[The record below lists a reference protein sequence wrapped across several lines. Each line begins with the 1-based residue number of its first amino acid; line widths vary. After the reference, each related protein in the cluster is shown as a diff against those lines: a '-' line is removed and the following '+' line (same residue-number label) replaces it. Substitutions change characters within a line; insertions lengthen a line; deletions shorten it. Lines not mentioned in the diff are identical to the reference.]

1 MGIFNFLN
9 KTTNEPDEIVF
20 RTAFAFNKAISVG
33 QKILAT
39 TFDKVKE
46 IKGLN
51 DDQDLNFSD
60 EQGLL
65 ISKEVAKISL
75 FWLTRDIWTYIVKN
89 ENDAKKVN
97 LLLFSW
103 FKDKYNVEHKEV
115 EEYAK
120 AAGTSEE
127 VQIYGKNVARI
138 FDCYGA
144 IEILELNT
152 LLISFFEEFVKN
164 TKDAFSLPLKDIENN
179 NQNLP
184 EGQKDTIV
192 RDLEWQEGIT
202 LDNAIKATREGR
214 LAREARE
221 QNQ

>member
-1 MGIFNFLN
+1 MSIFNFLN
-9 KTTNEPDEIVF
+9 KKTNEPDEVVL

-39 TFDKVKE
+39 TIDKIKKL
-46 IKGLN
+46 KGLQEN
-51 DDQDLNFSD
+51 EDLDFSD
-60 EQGLL
+60 EQGSL

-89 ENDAKKVN
+89 ESDAKKAN

-103 FKDKYNVEHKEV
+103 FKDKYNVEHSDI

-152 LLISFFEEFVKN
+152 LLVSFFEEFVKN
-164 TKDAFSLPLKDIENN
+164 TKDAFSLPLEQIREN
-179 NQNLP
+179 
-184 EGQKDTIV
+184 
-192 RDLEWQEGIT
+192 
-202 LDNAIKATREGR
+202 IK
-214 LAREARE
+214 
-221 QNQ
+221 